1 MRPIN
6 KRSGLELFLHQA
18 YVSGWFSWGCR
29 EGFEVMFE
37 SWNSSESALPYR
49 GIQAVTEVSITEV
62 ERIFTNLKVQS
73 SFSK

>member
-6 KRSGLELFLHQA
+6 KRSGLELFLHQT
-18 YVSGWFSWGCR
+18 YSSGWFSWGYR

-37 SWNSSESALPYR
+37 SWNSSESALPNR
-49 GIQAVTEVSITEV
+49 GIQVVTEVSITEV
-62 ERIFTNLKVQS
+62 EKILTNLKVQS